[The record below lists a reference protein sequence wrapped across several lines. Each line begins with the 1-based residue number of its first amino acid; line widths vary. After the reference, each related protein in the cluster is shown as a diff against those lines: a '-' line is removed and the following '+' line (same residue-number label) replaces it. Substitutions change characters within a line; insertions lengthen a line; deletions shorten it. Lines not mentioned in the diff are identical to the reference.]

1 MDDLSFKMR
10 YRTELLLLIPAIS
23 AIFFITDYNSFFD
36 SSAQAQR
43 QSQSTATVC
52 DDGSCFTTICSND
65 QPCQTFS
72 SNQPSFVKPA
82 QEATTTMLPVE
93 EIPVMQ
99 SAEEATV
106 MQPTDDVTEQY
117 IEVPVEFCDDGL
129 DNDVDG
135 KVDEECGAATFSS
148 APPVQGQ
155 LMSDDLTE
163 GEDHKQQLSNDVLE
177 QPSKEDEHSDDESNE
192 DGEGKEDED

>member
-1 MDDLSFKMR
+1 MYDLSFKMG
-10 YRTELLLLIPAIS
+10 YRRELLLLIPAIS
-23 AIFFITDYNSFFD
+23 AIFFITDYNIFFA

-43 QSQSTATVC
+43 QSQSNICIGNACFITV
-52 DDGSCFTTICSND
+52 CSND

-72 SNQPSFVKPA
+72 SNQPSFVQPA
-82 QEATTTMLPVE
+82 QETTTTMLPVE

-106 MQPTDDVTEQY
+106 MQPTDEVTKQY

-148 APPVQGQ
+148 VSPIQEQ
-155 LMSDDLTE
+155 LKPDDLID

-177 QPSKEDEHSDDESNE
+177 QPSKEDEHSDDESNG
-192 DGEGKEDED
+192 DSEGKGDED